1 MKKENK
7 WIYKKLPEKDGIYW
21 VKPNPKYEWVNREVT
36 WAVYD
41 SRKEKFY
48 LPGGIISIYIEVIG
62 WKNMDNKND
71 YLK

>member
-7 WIYKKLPEKDGIYW
+7 WIYKKLPEKKGIYW
-21 VKPNPKYEWVNREVT
+21 VKPDPKYEWMDEEVT

-41 SRKEKFY
+41 SLEKRFY
-48 LPGGIISIYIEVIG
+48 LPGSIVSIYIDIVG